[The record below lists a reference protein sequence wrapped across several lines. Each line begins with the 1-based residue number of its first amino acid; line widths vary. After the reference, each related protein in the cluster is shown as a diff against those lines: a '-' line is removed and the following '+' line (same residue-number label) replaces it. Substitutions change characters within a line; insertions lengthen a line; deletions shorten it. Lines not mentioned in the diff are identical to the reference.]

1 MLECI
6 YFFVIGAFLGW
17 MLECVFKAMSGHT
30 DRTPGILNTPFC
42 ILYGIGTVVLSL
54 VINRVTNNFI
64 LLFILSMVVLTVME
78 YLTFVLLKD
87 IYNIKLWDYSDMK
100 FKLNEK
106 VCLEFSLIW
115 GVLGTLYIK
124 FILPVL
130 SKFFYVAAGAALVT
144 SLYIIF
150 AIIFID
156 FVISSVKLIKEKE
169 AYVDINE

>member
-6 YFFVIGAFLGW
+6 YFFVIGAFMGW
-17 MLECVFKAMSGHT
+17 MIECVFKAISGHI

-42 ILYGIGTVVLSL
+42 ILYGLGTVVLSL
-54 VINRVTNNFI
+54 LINRITNNFI
-64 LLFILSMVVLTVME
+64 LLFILSMIVLTIME
-78 YLTFVLLKD
+78 YVTFVLLKD

-100 FKLNEK
+100 FKLDEK

-115 GVLGTLYIK
+115 GLLGVLYIK

-130 SKFFYVAAGAALVT
+130 SDFFYVAGGAVLST
-144 SLYIIF
+144 SVYIIF

-156 FVISSVKLIKEKE
+156 FIISSVKLIKQKE
-169 AYVDINE
+169 TYADIKE